1 MVIILAAILL
11 TSFLVPVFSAGS
23 VYQLMKE
30 ISTFTDSD
38 IYTFFEIFG
47 PYGSGNIDIVQ
58 YTNPSLHLKIR
69 AFNYKY
75 DRLNYVGQDFI
86 RELVRLAVEEHRR
99 RLSSY
104 IAWESLRNQF
114 RSLDPTLCMDLTAFF
129 AALDKLG
136 SCGTMSAP
144 VKQPRPRFYVRS
156 LRATVPNYYSELA
169 IARHHLISAQE
180 ILGKKGNE
188 TAWNITGRNRDISE
202 AVRYLNPEPFSN
214 MRNALKHIQR
224 ALSAP
229 NGAKRTDSSIH
240 TRHVTLDLIKA
251 AHILMRA
258 ISKNSLPI
266 AKEMKEVETILEDL
280 QTTYFGYEHERK
292 RAENSIEKALEKLRG
307 KIH

>member
-1 MVIILAAILL
+1 MSDK
-11 TSFLVPVFSAGS
+11 TSFVRKTANANFVQATIQHLSVGS
-23 VYQLMKE
+23 T
-30 ISTFTDSD
+30 S
-38 IYTFFEIFG
+38 
-47 PYGSGNIDIVQ
+47 GSGASPKTV
-58 YTNPSLHLKIR
+58 
-69 AFNYKY
+69 
-75 DRLNYVGQDFI
+75 
-86 RELVRLAVEEHRR
+86 
-99 RLSSY
+99 
-104 IAWESLRNQF
+104 
-114 RSLDPTLCMDLTAFF
+114 
-129 AALDKLG
+129 KLYLGRG

-156 LRATVPNYYSELA
+156 LRVTVPNYYSELA

-214 MRNALKHIQR
+214 MRNALKHIQS